1 MADTTPITAASDIGK
16 SVTYTDENGDII
28 QTVEGGA
35 NPGKYSIK
43 VIRTKCIGA
52 GPCVAVAPK
61 IMELSQENIAV
72 VLSQDEL
79 DEIKLLAAQSCPTAA
94 IIIDNVETGERV
106 WPM

>member
-1 MADTTPITAASDIGK
+1 MADSANTATTGVSR
-16 SVTYTDENGDII
+16 TYTDENGDLI
-28 QTVEGGA
+28 QTVEGGPS
-35 NPGKYSIK
+35 PGKYKIS
-43 VIRTKCIGA
+43 VIRSKCIGA

-61 IMELSQENIAV
+61 IMELDQENIAV

-94 IIIDNVETGERV
+94 ITIENVETGERV

>member
-1 MADTTPITAASDIGK
+1 MSDTVGK
-16 SVTYTDENGDII
+16 SVTFTDENGDVI
-28 QTVEGGA
+28 QTVEGG
-35 NPGKYSIK
+35 PTQGKYKIS

-61 IMELSQENIAV
+61 IMQLDQENIAV

-94 IIIDNVETGERV
+94 IKIENVETGELV